1 MRKFRP
7 RLSYANVTA
16 TLALVAAVAGGSV
29 AVAGVAKAP
38 KNSVVAKSIKNG
50 NVTAKKL
57 TTTVRV
63 SATTNVTDPSP
74 GDNALAVGSVVAK
87 CPEGARAI
95 TGGGSVGGN
104 RSVLQ
109 SSGPSGTGD
118 SWLVGAGTDN
128 FNPTEIRATVICLIS
143 RPGSPIERLP

>member
-1 MRKFRP
+1 MKRP

-16 TLALVAAVAGGSV
+16 TLALIAAVGGGTA

-38 KNSVVAKSIKNG
+38 KNSVVAKSIRNG

-57 TTTVRV
+57 TTTVPVTAISNV
-63 SATTNVTDPSP
+63 SDPSP
-74 GDNALAVGSVVAK
+74 GDGAYAVGSVVAK
-87 CPEGARAI
+87 CPPGARAI
-95 TGGGSVGGN
+95 TGGGGISGN

-109 SSGPSGTGD
+109 TSGPSGTGD

-128 FNPTEIRATVICLIS
+128 AGPMEVRATVICLLS
-143 RPGSPIERLP
+143 KPGSPTERLP